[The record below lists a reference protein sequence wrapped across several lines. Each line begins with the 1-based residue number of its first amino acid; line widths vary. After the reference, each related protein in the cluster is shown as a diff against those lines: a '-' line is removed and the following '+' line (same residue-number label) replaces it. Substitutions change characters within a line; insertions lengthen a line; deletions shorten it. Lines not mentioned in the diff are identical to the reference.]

1 MAWSESREA
10 GKKVSDELGCRGVG
24 LVNVMGRQS
33 GFIAMMA
40 SMASG
45 VVDCCLIPENKF
57 NVDKLTAHIESVIS
71 KQGHCVIC
79 IAEGAGQVRQSCLSS
94 MCSAVVQPVPYR
106 ALLIAGTSPGSW
118 RRHRC

>member
-1 MAWSESREA
+1 M
-10 GKKVSDELGCRGVG
+10 CRGVG

-57 NVDKLTAHIESVIS
+57 DVDKLTAHIKSVIS

-79 IAEGAGQVRQSCLSS
+79 IAEGAGQVRLISCG
-94 MCSAVVQPVPYR
+94 CCCCHVSAQ
-106 ALLIAGTSPGSW
+106 
-118 RRHRC
+118 C